1 MARKSKADKLKETVF
16 AEVLEQAIGK
26 ETEEAIVNG
35 ATYLNTERALANV
48 SDGCKP
54 SYRRL
59 IYSAL
64 QFPKGELQPS
74 SKLLNGMAS
83 YHPHSLTGCE
93 PLLASMVRSGVMS
106 GSGSFGTKSIL
117 GDEKPAASPRYT
129 KTMLSN
135 LYSEILRPNL
145 QCLKMVES
153 PQGPLEPESLSLV
166 FPLALYMKSLVSGI
180 GYGISTIYPNF
191 SPVSMYRALVEDNP
205 KLLEP
210 NVNLLIDKENSELQR
225 LWETGKGR
233 VIYSYKLTPYTNED
247 GKDGFMFEGDTCI
260 FTPSLKKIDKYVELG
275 QVFVEDMTTK
285 QGPRMFV
292 GLVSNRGSLK
302 LEGLETLCRQC
313 CFDATTYQL
322 NVTDGKS
329 AFRIPLRDWLKYTL
343 DNFVGLVR
351 EVNKRNIE
359 KTKFDIKVQTALPVV
374 SNYII
379 NVNPKASDRQ
389 IINELGLEAEVV
401 SAVMSKP
408 ISYLRKNKDTTER
421 IKALKTKL
429 KELTAFD
436 PLKYAESVIQRL

>member
-1 MARKSKADKLKETVF
+1 MARKSKVDKLKETVF
-16 AEVLEQAIGK
+16 AEILEQAIGK

-93 PLLASMVRSGVMS
+93 PLLASMVKSGIMS

-129 KTMLSN
+129 KTMLSG

-329 AFRIPLRDWLKYTL
+329 AFRIPLRDWLRYTL
-343 DNFVGLVR
+343 DNFIGLVR
-351 EVNKRNIE
+351 EVNRRNIE
-359 KTKFDIKVQTALPVV
+359 KTKFDIKVQTALPIV

-429 KELTAFD
+429 KELTALD
-436 PLKYAESVIQRL
+436 PVKYAEGVIQRL

>member
-1 MARKSKADKLKETVF
+1 MARKSKVDKLKETVF
-16 AEVLEQAIGK
+16 AEILEQAIGK

-191 SPVSMYRALVEDNP
+191 SPVSMYKALVEDNP
-205 KLLEP
+205 ALLEP

-313 CFDATTYQL
+313 CFDATTYQI

-351 EVNKRNIE
+351 EVNRRNIE

-429 KELTAFD
+429 KELTAFE
-436 PLKYAESVIQRL
+436 PIKYAESVIQRL